1 MIEKIVKTEIPGC
14 INAISN
20 LRCNRC
26 FGNNL
31 DRDYLGIS
39 YCLDCYELNE
49 INSQMFLLREERL
62 SQTTKHQ
69 LKLDFSLSLDQE
81 RAKEFILKNMQ
92 RDKSVFLQ
100 AVCGAGKT
108 EIVLEL
114 IKNYLDNNLKTAFVI
129 PRVEIIKQ
137 VFDRLK
143 NYFPKTKI
151 LQLHGNQSIIDNSL
165 LVILTPQ
172 QLIKFYAEFDL
183 MILDEVDAFPFA
195 DNPFLERLVDKAKKK
210 SCFSV
215 YMSATISS
223 NYLSKIKNKELMPFF
238 LPKRFHYRK
247 LAIPEILKIT
257 NYKDK
262 SLINLIDNLTI
273 EHQLIIYVASINKGD
288 VLTEYLTSRN
298 YNCSLITSK
307 TKFKESIIRSFSRKE
322 INILVSTTI
331 LERGVTFKSI
341 SVIVIEAD
349 NRVFSK
355 STLIQIAGRVGRL
368 DDSGKVFFL
377 AKHISKEMLKAK
389 QDIVTMNNSDYEM

>member
-1 MIEKIVKTEIPGC
+1 
-14 INAISN
+14 
-20 LRCNRC
+20 
-26 FGNNL
+26 
-31 DRDYLGIS
+31 
-39 YCLDCYELNE
+39 
-49 INSQMFLLREERL
+49 
-62 SQTTKHQ
+62 
-69 LKLDFSLSLDQE
+69 
-81 RAKEFILKNMQ
+81 
-92 RDKSVFLQ
+92 
-100 AVCGAGKT
+100 
-108 EIVLEL
+108 
-114 IKNYLDNNLKTAFVI
+114 
-129 PRVEIIKQ
+129 
-137 VFDRLK
+137 
-143 NYFPKTKI
+143 
-151 LQLHGNQSIIDNSL
+151 
-165 LVILTPQ
+165 
-172 QLIKFYAEFDL
+172 
-183 MILDEVDAFPFA
+183 
-195 DNPFLERLVDKAKKK
+195 
-210 SCFSV
+210 
-215 YMSATISS
+215 MSATISS

-298 YNCSLITSK
+298 YNCILITSK